1 MLTKNSVIMSLYNKL
16 KWILGIL
23 IVFVL
28 IIATNL
34 IDKNNFT
41 RVRDSVVTIYED
53 RIIASDLIF
62 ELQQSIHE
70 KEVAIVL
77 RDSLFYKNQNSR
89 VNQHIE
95 SLLAR
100 YDETKLT
107 KKESKIYKNL
117 KSNLADLMT
126 LENKNTSMNL
136 LNKNE
141 ILAKIDNLKS
151 NLSDLSKV
159 QLDEGG
165 KQMSISRKALDT
177 VEFFTQLEICILV
190 VLAIVIQLI
199 VMYNPKKTE

>member
-1 MLTKNSVIMSLYNKL
+1 MSLYNKL

-77 RDSLFYKNQNSR
+77 RDSLFYKNENSR

-117 KSNLADLMT
+117 KTNLADLMT
-126 LENKNTSMNL
+126 LENKNTSINL

>member
-1 MLTKNSVIMSLYNKL
+1 MSLYNKL

>member
-126 LENKNTSMNL
+126 LENKNTSINL

>member
-1 MLTKNSVIMSLYNKL
+1 MSLYNKL

-107 KKESKIYKNL
+107 RKESKIYKNL

-126 LENKNTSMNL
+126 LENKNTSMNF

-165 KQMSISRKALDT
+165 KQMSISKKALDT

>member
-1 MLTKNSVIMSLYNKL
+1 MSLYNKL
-16 KWILGIL
+16 KWILGVL

-126 LENKNTSMNL
+126 LENKNTSINL

>member
-1 MLTKNSVIMSLYNKL
+1 MSLYNKL

-117 KSNLADLMT
+117 KSNLADLIT

-165 KQMSISRKALDT
+165 KQMSISKKALDT

>member
-1 MLTKNSVIMSLYNKL
+1 MSLYNKL

-165 KQMSISRKALDT
+165 KQMSISKKALDT

>member
-1 MLTKNSVIMSLYNKL
+1 MSLYNKL

-117 KSNLADLMT
+117 KSNLAGLMT

>member
-1 MLTKNSVIMSLYNKL
+1 MSLYNKL

-126 LENKNTSMNL
+126 LENKNTSINL